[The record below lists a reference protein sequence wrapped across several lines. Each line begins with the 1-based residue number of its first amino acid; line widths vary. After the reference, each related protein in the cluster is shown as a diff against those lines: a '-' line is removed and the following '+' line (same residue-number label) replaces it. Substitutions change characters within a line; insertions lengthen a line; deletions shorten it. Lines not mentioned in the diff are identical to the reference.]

1 MTNEERTGRPEPE
14 AQESEIKQWE
24 KLWGACASE
33 DGFVVAVDPAGLKS
47 FCRMGRE
54 RATEQPGASTG
65 QAIDI
70 GVYQSACSPG
80 ANVMAASYRV
90 NMLGFCELMGLLPG
104 CKRDGDYTDAV
115 FQVAATFP
123 MKLMEVGVTY
133 DGPPFDVEEFM
144 KRVERA
150 RPE

>member
-1 MTNEERTGRPEPE
+1 MTNEDPEINPLDK
-14 AQESEIKQWE
+14 IWC
-24 KLWGACASE
+24 ACASQ
-33 DGFVVAVDPAGLKS
+33 DGFVVAVDPADMKS
-47 FCRMGRE
+47 ICRMGRE
-54 RATEQPGASTG
+54 RAAAQAGSTG
-65 QAIDI
+65 AIDVR
-70 GVYQSACSPG
+70 VYESVCSPG

-90 NMLGFCELMGLLPG
+90 TMLGFCEQFGLLPG

-144 KRVERA
+144 KQVERA
-150 RPE
+150 RAE

>member
-1 MTNEERTGRPEPE
+1 MTNEERTGRPEP
-14 AQESEIKQWE
+14 AQESEIKPWD

-33 DGFVVAVDPAGLKS
+33 DGFVVAVDPADLKS
-47 FCRMGRE
+47 IRRMGRE
-54 RATEQPGASTG
+54 RAVAQAVGSTSPP
-65 QAIDI
+65 IDI
-70 GVYQSACSPG
+70 SVYESVCSPG